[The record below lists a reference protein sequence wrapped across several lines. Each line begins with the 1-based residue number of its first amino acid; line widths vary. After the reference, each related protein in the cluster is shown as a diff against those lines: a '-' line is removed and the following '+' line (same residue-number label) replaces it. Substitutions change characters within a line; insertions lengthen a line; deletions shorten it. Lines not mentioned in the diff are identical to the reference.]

1 MSKASAGRDAN
12 ARVRQAAAAIRE
24 RQLARWRSARES
36 VRAVI
41 DVDSIMAILERG
53 ATPQQLEDAA
63 SILATPPNARQRR
76 LF

>member
-1 MSKASAGRDAN
+1 MSKASAGRVAN

-24 RQLARWRSARES
+24 RQLARLRSARES